1 MENSQ
6 EREQKT
12 LTFIIALSDAYKNE
26 DDRELNFMSPIEI
39 PENGDMTEDIF
50 CMLKA
55 IHAMLIKIMGDED
68 MDLLDTL
75 AILNRVAF
83 QFLKNSQDGE
93 SDG

>member
-26 DDRELNFMSPIEI
+26 EERELNCMPPIEI
-39 PENGDMTEDIF
+39 SENGDMTEDIF

-55 IHAMLIKIMGDED
+55 IHAMLIKIMGDEN

-75 AILNRVAF
+75 AVLNRIVF
-83 QFLKNSQDGE
+83 QFSEKEEKNNDS
-93 SDG
+93 